1 MQVVTQVALGAP
13 AAPPSVALAALAAA
27 GIVERLAAPEHTL
40 HLVFDGEAGG
50 GRIDRRPALPLIL
63 RW

>member
-1 MQVVTQVALGAP
+1 MAFGAP
-13 AAPPSVALAALAAA
+13 AAPPSAALATLAA
-27 GIVERLAAPEHTL
+27 GIVERRAATEHTL

>member
-1 MQVVTQVALGAP
+1 MAFGAP
-13 AAPPSVALAALAAA
+13 TAPPSVALATLAA
-27 GIVERLAAPEHTL
+27 GIVERRAATEHTF